1 MKWSFKLG
9 SVAGIGL
16 FVHWT
21 FLALPALVGYA
32 AYVEAGWEAAA
43 QAVALVLAVF
53 GCVVLHEL
61 GHALMARRFGVGTRD
76 ITLLPIGGV
85 ARLERMPRQPLQELA
100 IAVAGP
106 AVNVVIAGVLLAV
119 LLALG
124 LPWMPSPNLFAGSL
138 LVNLLAA
145 NVVLVVFNMIPA
157 FPMDGGRV
165 LRSVLAM
172 FVSHER
178 ATWVAAT
185 IGQVLAVVFAVV
197 GFVLPNYMLVFL
209 AIFVFIAAR
218 AELQASRA
226 AIRMSPA
233 PRWSVGDV
241 MSRHFQTVFAQEPL
255 EVVAQRA
262 LFTQQ
267 RSFPV
272 IDGNR
277 LVGMLDQQRVLTAM
291 SAGEGRAIVSEV
303 MRREFPLID
312 EADPLE
318 AVYARMESAA
328 LPGLPVFS
336 SGRLVGL
343 LSLERVRQWFSN
355 LAAQAN
361 LVGPARDKSPG
372 WAANTSALSSR

>member
-1 MKWSFKLG
+1 
-9 SVAGIGL
+9 
-16 FVHWT
+16 
-21 FLALPALVGYA
+21 
-32 AYVEAGWEAAA
+32 
-43 QAVALVLAVF
+43 
-53 GCVVLHEL
+53 
-61 GHALMARRFGVGTRD
+61 
-76 ITLLPIGGV
+76 
-85 ARLERMPRQPLQELA
+85 
-100 IAVAGP
+100 
-106 AVNVVIAGVLLAV
+106 
-119 LLALG
+119 
-124 LPWMPSPNLFAGSL
+124 
-138 LVNLLAA
+138 
-145 NVVLVVFNMIPA
+145 
-157 FPMDGGRV
+157 
-165 LRSVLAM
+165 
-172 FVSHER
+172 
-178 ATWVAAT
+178 
-185 IGQVLAVVFAVV
+185 
-197 GFVLPNYMLVFL
+197 
-209 AIFVFIAAR
+209 
-218 AELQASRA
+218 
-226 AIRMSPA
+226 
-233 PRWSVGDV
+233 
-241 MSRHFQTVFAQEPL
+241 
-255 EVVAQRA
+255 VAQRA